1 METIKRLHEAAKSMT
16 FMVNHINSPPSL
28 SSLRSHNTSS
38 LSSIF
43 SLKQEEASTS
53 KGESSSISSVSNSS
67 EVICTDSVSTSDQL
81 IHRAQSY
88 GSVSF
93 RRACSNKIFCA
104 LCTIIIIEAAVLTD
118 LTDSLHEM
126 LANAQSLDQKVSS
139 EDRNILLNQILDR
152 YRKIIEIKIGL
163 PFILIEADYSDAKTQ
178 LNHISSLLDEIH
190 SIFYSTQTLNSTWGN
205 VLSSLKESLC
215 TTTSK
220 GTIEND
226 KYCSCCQPTSALY
239 YPIAHTLEKDS
250 SQLPRHDSSWNTLH
264 LRFLSTLSPTIFHVP
279 PSAPDNAVDGSNY
292 SIRIEVL
299 LGGIGQVNGMYSATY
314 LDHVSNEASLHDRNT
329 ARISFYKMDS
339 SSGRKVVNGV
349 SITRF
354 CVPIPAYVNIFVW
367 AIIDSGGDILYI
379 ACTESA
385 VVIPPLLGWHSTSRG
400 RLPPP
405 VMKLSGCSL
414 IEDTGSE
421 GAAENDISVADGSS
435 PATECAPLR
444 PLEISDFPS
453 AVDLTYKK
461 VDDSKVHHDC
471 ASADFSH
478 IGARRIRSVK
488 APVDAFMNGPNREY
502 FQISEANSIAR
513 SLRGAVR
520 GSAES
525 DDAVDETETAGED
538 SENFKMDLVT
548 IRNRLTREVCM
559 YSIIYVKCFSVYNL
573 IRSADL
579 FVLLNC
585 AD

>member
-53 KGESSSISSVSNSS
+53 KGESSSISSVPNSS

-118 LTDSLHEM
+118 LTDSLHDM

-139 EDRNILLNQILDR
+139 EDRNILLNQILDC

-205 VLSSLKESLC
+205 VLISLKESLC

-239 YPIAHTLEKDS
+239 YPIAHTLDKDS

-264 LRFLSTLSPTIFHVP
+264 LRFLSTHIPRSSF
-279 PSAPDNAVDGSNY
+279 GS
-292 SIRIEVL
+292 R
-299 LGGIGQVNGMYSATY
+299 
-314 LDHVSNEASLHDRNT
+314 
-329 ARISFYKMDS
+329 
-339 SSGRKVVNGV
+339 
-349 SITRF
+349 
-354 CVPIPAYVNIFVW
+354 
-367 AIIDSGGDILYI
+367 
-379 ACTESA
+379 
-385 VVIPPLLGWHSTSRG
+385 
-400 RLPPP
+400 
-405 VMKLSGCSL
+405 
-414 IEDTGSE
+414 
-421 GAAENDISVADGSS
+421 
-435 PATECAPLR
+435 
-444 PLEISDFPS
+444 
-453 AVDLTYKK
+453 
-461 VDDSKVHHDC
+461 
-471 ASADFSH
+471 
-478 IGARRIRSVK
+478 
-488 APVDAFMNGPNREY
+488 
-502 FQISEANSIAR
+502 
-513 SLRGAVR
+513 
-520 GSAES
+520 
-525 DDAVDETETAGED
+525 
-538 SENFKMDLVT
+538 
-548 IRNRLTREVCM
+548 
-559 YSIIYVKCFSVYNL
+559 
-573 IRSADL
+573 
-579 FVLLNC
+579 
-585 AD
+585 